1 MADTFKLI
9 AIICMIIALIA
20 LIIAVILFF
29 TLNIRKVIGDLS
41 GSTAK
46 KYVKD
51 MQKKSKNTV
60 EVLNYANIANIN
72 GQIINQK
79 NIYKNT
85 NNTDI
90 NYGTNNYINRTEAI
104 ANSKN
109 EGLGNSGESITA
121 KLPNLHNKE
130 AYEATV
136 LLEDNATTVLD
147 NAALKTNGF
156 EVYLDIVV
164 KHTNEKI

>member
-1 MADTFKLI
+1 MAETFRLI

-60 EVLNYANIANIN
+60 EALNYANIANNN
-72 GQIINQK
+72 GQISNQ
-79 NIYKNT
+79 NNSYKNT

-90 NYGTNNYINRTEAI
+90 SYDKDNYINRTEAI
-104 ANSKN
+104 ANSEN
-109 EGLGNSGESITA
+109 QGLDNAGESITA

-130 AYEATV
+130 AYDATV
-136 LLEDNATTVLD
+136 LLEDNATTVLANSTANIPD
-147 NAALKTNGF
+147 SNATTVLENAA
-156 EVYLDIVV
+156 
-164 KHTNEKI
+164 

>member
-60 EVLNYANIANIN
+60 EALNYANIANIN

-79 NIYKNT
+79 NSYKNT

-147 NAALKTNGF
+147 NATLKTNGF

>member
-29 TLNIRKVIGDLS
+29 TLNIRMVIGDLS